1 MVFWISFRTD
11 SARCNEKRRALWSSK
26 NQIYRVLSRIFI
38 HSHCKVRSHNP
49 KGSCACHEK
58 KRIPDFDH
66 AYYGHLYESKISCGL
81 FYSGRGLHK
90 RQKEPFIRLRLTSD
104 ANCWYKWFTASSAA
118 RPVQW
123 WRSLFWCE
131 RASEQ
136 KSETTGFGQENCR
149 ILHCRFLF
157 KLTFWSSLD
166 LGCWETCAE
175 TSSKKSLPISQSSGL
190 KEMFRRWMRWRKWTK
205 FPALLKQII
214 FPPMQRASLGH
225 EGLVYNW
232 KQSMCEHVQACA
244 AIVQSFS
251 KSRKTYECTYTNPFT
266 SKFSRGLDKPS
277 PKLLGQDKPRLEL
290 ALGWISHSY

>member
-1 MVFWISFRTD
+1 MKKKNNYTALHFLVFWISFRTD

-26 NQIYRVLSRIFI
+26 NQIDRVLSRIFI

-90 RQKEPFIRLRLTSD
+90 RQKEPFIWLRLTSD

-136 KSETTGFGQENCR
+136 KSETTGFGQENCH

-157 KLTFWSSLD
+157 NLTFWSSLD

-205 FPALLKQII
+205 FPALSWSRSFSRQCSARLSAMKVWYII
-214 FPPMQRASLGH
+214 ENRACASMCKHVQQSFRAS
-225 EGLVYNW
+225 
-232 KQSMCEHVQACA
+232 A
-244 AIVQSFS
+244 
-251 KSRKTYECTYTNPFT
+251 
-266 SKFSRGLDKPS
+266 SRGKRMSALIRTLS
-277 PKLLGQDKPRLEL
+277 RL
-290 ALGWISHSY
+290 S